1 MSYSNEEKSALLSI
15 ALESIN
21 SGLKHGV
28 PARLKSSD
36 YPAQLTAQRASFV
49 TLKHG
54 DTLRGCIGTLEARTS
69 LVESIADNAYA
80 AAFHDPR
87 FAALSDSEVDE
98 LTIEVSV
105 LSPLEPVAAASEQ
118 ELLEKLLPG
127 EAGWVLQDDGYR
139 GTFLPSVW
147 SSLHDPAEYLRHLKI
162 KAGLA
167 PDYWS
172 ETLEIWRYTTE
183 SFAAPVSEIAR
194 SGQGTL
200 SAG

>member
-1 MSYSNEEKSALLSI
+1 MSYSSDEKSALLRLALDSI
-15 ALESIN
+15 S
-21 SGLKHGV
+21 SGLKRGV
-28 PARLKSSD
+28 PARLD
-36 YPAQLTAQRASFV
+36 CGGYPAHLTAQRASFV

-69 LVESIADNAYA
+69 LVESVADNAYA

-105 LSPLEPVAAASEQ
+105 LSPLESVAVASEQ
-118 ELLEKLLPG
+118 ELLEKMLPG

-147 SSLHDPAEYLRHLKI
+147 SSLHDPADYLRQLKI

-183 SFAAPVSEIAR
+183 SFAAAVAEIAR
-194 SGQGTL
+194 SGHGTL